1 MEIARLLQ
9 EMPEYARTKDGSRW
23 KDSPLVQDEI
33 FLRHP
38 SVLMPVFPA
47 EEVHMESPRQ
57 EREAAEN
64 TIRYASEN
72 TEAGTFGFEWIAAAA
87 ARMGAGESALRILYE
102 NGLDLMTHSNGLGYE
117 ESERLSTTV
126 I

>member
-64 TIRYASEN
+64 SACRSREL
-72 TEAGTFGFEWIAAAA
+72 EAGRGRKDGIIP
-87 ARMGAGESALRILYE
+87 RR
-102 NGLDLMTHSNGLGYE
+102 
-117 ESERLSTTV
+117 RTV
-126 I
+126 QNRRKNL